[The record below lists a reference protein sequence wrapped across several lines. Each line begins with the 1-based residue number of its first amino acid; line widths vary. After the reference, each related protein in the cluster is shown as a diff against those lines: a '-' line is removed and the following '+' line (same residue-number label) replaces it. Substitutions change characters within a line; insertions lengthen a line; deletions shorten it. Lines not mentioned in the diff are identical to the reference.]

1 VAADTGWALPDLQG
15 AHRGIADTE
24 VKNRQKVKTFNVE
37 AANGRLHTQPEATVG
52 IIAKAGGDY
61 ENHPEGQYRAICM
74 DVVDLGLVE
83 NKQFGKMQ
91 HKVAVVFHTEAKMK
105 DGRPFEQWERFTLSL
120 DERARLRSFLQSWR
134 GRAFTEQELAGF
146 DLEKLIGVQ
155 AYLQI
160 IHNQSNGKTYANVST
175 VMLPPRGA
183 AKLEPTAGYER
194 RKDRKPEVSKTPE
207 PAMAQSVPAGR
218 GYDELP
224 AALQDEDDDLP
235 F

>member
-1 VAADTGWALPDLQG
+1 MA
-15 AHRGIADTE
+15 
-24 VKNRQKVKTFNVE
+24 
-37 AANGRLHTQPEATVG
+37 
-52 IIAKAGGDY
+52 IIAKDGGEY
-61 ENHPEGQYRAICM
+61 ENHPEGQYRAVCM

-83 NKQFGKMQ
+83 NKTYGKMQ
-91 HKVAVVFHTEAKMK
+91 HKVAIVFHSEAKMK
-105 DGRPFEQWERFTLSL
+105 DGRPFEVWERFTLTL
-120 DERARLRSFLQSWR
+120 VENGRLRPFLQSWR

-160 IHNQSNGKTYANVST
+160 IHNHSGGKTYANVST
-175 VMLPPRGA
+175 IMLPPKGV
-183 AKLEPTAGYER
+183 AKVAPTEGYER